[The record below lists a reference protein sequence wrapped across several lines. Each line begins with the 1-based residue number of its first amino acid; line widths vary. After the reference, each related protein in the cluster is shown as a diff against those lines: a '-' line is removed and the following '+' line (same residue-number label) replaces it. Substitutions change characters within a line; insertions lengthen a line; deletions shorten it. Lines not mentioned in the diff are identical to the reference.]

1 MPTVLNLSTGKI
13 STQYHV
19 VIDDWFKTVQS
30 DMAEKID
37 FDSDDW
43 YQTFGLTE
51 WQYIPDDND
60 SPPPEDE
67 QNQ

>member
-1 MPTVLNLSTGKI
+1 MFVGNSTREGYGMPTILNLSTGKT

-19 VIDDWFKTVQS
+19 VIDDRFKTVHS
-30 DMAEKID
+30 DIAEKID

-51 WQYIPDDND
+51 WHLF
-60 SPPPEDE
+60 S
-67 QNQ
+67 

>member
-1 MPTVLNLSTGKI
+1 MLTVLNLSTRKI

-19 VIDDWFKTVQS
+19 VIDDWFKTVHS
-30 DMAEKID
+30 DTAEKID

-67 QNQ
+67 QD